1 MMHLR
6 KTTEITG
13 YADTENG
20 VVYCLDCRKEWKEQQ
35 ACGLQPHND
44 ELTPIFLGD
53 EWDAPGPVCD
63 ICFELIET
71 NIIYYMGENQNGR
84 KSKK

>member
-20 VVYCLDCRKEWKEQQ
+20 VVYCLDCMTDWE
-35 ACGLQPHND
+35 GND
-44 ELTPIFLGD
+44 EAKVYSEEKYTPIFLGD

-63 ICFELIET
+63 NCFELIET
-71 NIIYYMGENQNGR
+71 NIIYYMGD
-84 KSKK
+84 